1 MSGRRILVVEENAHR
16 AEGHL
21 PELFADLALSLVE
34 AGCDV
39 TVLTR
44 FGWLHENPA
53 QPAQSFRLVRPG
65 RIAVAVTRLGLV
77 LALVSPRPLG
87 RRLRIHLGDLAFTL
101 SARRLAHRL
110 GAEVIVVS
118 VRRQSYLMLSLAGAG
133 RWIVYQFGGPR
144 PIGLPRVQRMMVR
157 VIRSAERSRRS
168 NGGGMV
174 IACNSEAI
182 RRAWEDS
189 GLGLE
194 SVRIN
199 FASSRQ
205 QRVIPDAREQL
216 GLRPDW
222 KIALVFGTEHEG
234 KSPEVVFD
242 TFAELERTG
251 VLPEW
256 HLLVVGKVAGRLER
270 WRQGAGA
277 GTERIHVLPGYQ
289 SEEIRDLVHAAV
301 DVQVLSFAP
310 GWDLDSGVLGDA
322 IAWALPVLCSS
333 GNQTAAE
340 VERLGV
346 GRLFERGN
354 ATSLRSALATLPET
368 FGAEVWD
375 AARAEWGFAAN
386 AARHLAL
393 LDSPGS

>member
-16 AEGHL
+16 ADGHH
-21 PELFADLALSLVE
+21 PVLFADLASSLVE

-53 QPAQSFRLVRPG
+53 EPASFRLARPG
-65 RIAVAVTRLGLV
+65 RVAAAVTRLGSV

-87 RRLRIHLGDLAFTL
+87 RRLRVHLGDLAFTL

-118 VRRQSYLMLSLAGAG
+118 VRRQSFLMLSLVGAR
-133 RWIVYQFGGPR
+133 RWIVYQFVGPR
-144 PIGLPRVQRMMVR
+144 PIGLPRVQRVMAR

-205 QRVIPDAREQL
+205 QRAIPDAREQL
-216 GLRPDW
+216 GLGPDW
-222 KIALVFGTEHEG
+222 KIALVFGTEHAG

-251 VLPEW
+251 ALPEW

-270 WRQGAGA
+270 WRPGTGA

-289 SEEIRDLVHAAV
+289 SEEMRDLVHAAA

-322 IAWALPVLCSS
+322 IAWALPVLCST

-354 ATSLRSALATLPET
+354 ATSLRSALVALPET
-368 FGAEVWD
+368 LGAEVWD
-375 AARAEWGFAAN
+375 AARAEWGVAAN

-393 LDSPGS
+393 LDSLGS

>member
-21 PELFADLALSLVE
+21 PVLFADLASNLSA
-34 AGCDV
+34 AGCEV

-44 FGWLHENPA
+44 FGWIHENPA
-53 QPAQSFRLVRPG
+53 QPASFRLARPG
-65 RIAVAVTRLGLV
+65 RVAVAVTRLGSV
-77 LALVSPRPLG
+77 LARVSPRPLG
-87 RRLRIHLGDLAFTL
+87 SLLHRHLGDLAFVL
-101 SARRLAHRL
+101 STRHLAHRAD
-110 GAEVIVVS
+110 AEVIVMS
-118 VRRQSYLMLSLAGAG
+118 IRRQSYLMLSLAGAG

-144 PIGLPRVQRMMVR
+144 SIGRPRVKRVIEH
-157 VIRSAERSRRS
+157 VIRSAERRRRS
-168 NGGGMV
+168 LGGGMV

-199 FASSRQ
+199 FASSRG
-205 QRVIPDAREQL
+205 QRSVPDAREQL
-216 GLRPDW
+216 ALGRDW
-222 KIALVFGTEHEG
+222 KIALVFGAEHRG
-234 KSPEVVFD
+234 KSPEVVFE

-251 VLPEW
+251 ALPEW
-256 HLLVVGKVAGRLER
+256 HLLVVGKVAGRLEQ
-270 WRQGAGA
+270 WRSGTGT

-289 SEEIRDLVHAAV
+289 SEAMRDLVHAAA
-301 DVQVLSFAP
+301 DVQVLSFAE

-322 IAWALPVLCSS
+322 IAWGLPVLCST

-354 ATSLRSALATLPET
+354 AASLRAALLALPEPI
-368 FGAEVWD
+368 GAEVWD
-375 AARAEWGFAAN
+375 AARAEWGGAAN
-386 AARHLAL
+386 AASHLAL
-393 LDSPGS
+393 LDSLGS

>member
-21 PELFADLALSLVE
+21 PELFADLASSLVE
-34 AGCDV
+34 AGCEV

-53 QPAQSFRLVRPG
+53 QPASFRLVRPG
-65 RIAVAVTRLGLV
+65 RTAVAVTRLGLV
-77 LALVSPRPLG
+77 LALVSPRPLRG
-87 RRLRIHLGDLAFTL
+87 RLCVHLGDLAFAL
-101 SARRLAHRL
+101 SARRLAHRAV
-110 GAEVIVVS
+110 AEVIVVS
-118 VRRQSYLMLSLAGAG
+118 IRRQSYLMLSLAGAG
-133 RWIVYQFGGPR
+133 RWIAYQFAGPQ
-144 PIGLPRVQRMMVR
+144 PIGLTRVKRVMVR

-174 IACNSEAI
+174 IACNSEAS

-189 GLGLE
+189 SLGLE

-199 FASSRQ
+199 FASSRE
-205 QRVIPDAREQL
+205 QRAIPDAREQL
-216 GLRPDW
+216 GLGRDW
-222 KIALVFGTEHEG
+222 KIALVFGTEHAG

-251 VLPEW
+251 ALPEW

-270 WRQGAGA
+270 WRSGTGA

-289 SEEIRDLVHAAV
+289 SEEVRDLVHAAA

-322 IAWALPVLCSS
+322 IAWALPVLCST

-354 ATSLRSALATLPET
+354 ATSLRSALVALPET
-368 FGAEVWD
+368 SGAEVWD

-393 LDSPGS
+393 LDSLGS